1 METVRVV
8 MINLLV
14 MIFFTTVLD
23 LLLPEGSLR
32 SYLKMTMGFFVMLT
46 LLQPVLQLADP
57 DNMAQKWQLSVPTVA
72 GADNAAV
79 QGEVYEAQVREMEQ
93 LYQQKLQEQSS
104 SLLLLSTDLEQF
116 QVACAVEGQCLKKVT
131 VQIPLGEEVDS
142 RRIAQALSGYY
153 GLAAEQITVE
163 IKEDGWN
170 ELEESE

>member
-93 LYQQKLQEQSS
+93 LYQQKLQEQ
-104 SLLLLSTDLEQF
+104 
-116 QVACAVEGQCLKKVT
+116 
-131 VQIPLGEEVDS
+131 I
-142 RRIAQALSGYY
+142 
-153 GLAAEQITVE
+153 
-163 IKEDGWN
+163 
-170 ELEESE
+170 